1 MNLSEMLQL
10 LNIKQL
16 LKDYRQNLFKM
27 ISLEFIEKLHVN
39 SIILIIDSKQFF

>member
-27 ISLEFIEKLHVN
+27 ISLEFIETLYVN

>member
-27 ISLEFIEKLHVN
+27 ISLEFIETLHVN